1 MSRVPYCGPKYLAT
15 TAGREEKSC
24 MPEPNASQ
32 RLKTANTLLALVI
45 LILLGQ
51 AAWQAMRISALKAE
65 VAQSQR
71 TLETRVERLAVEKLA
86 FPREELASI
95 VQWLDEFY
103 KSPDGLQRPGGL
115 VNRSTNQIDG
125 EAIGAWVLDVYLKAR
140 LEGATPEDARQRVA
154 ENIRGTDEWQRK
166 HPK

>member
-1 MSRVPYCGPKYLAT
+1 
-15 TAGREEKSC
+15 
-24 MPEPNASQ
+24 MPEPDSSQ

-45 LILLGQ
+45 LVLLGQ

-65 VAQSQR
+65 VDQSQR
-71 TLETRVERLAVEKLA
+71 ALENRADRLAVEKLA
-86 FPREELASI
+86 FPREELAST

-103 KSPDGLQRPGGL
+103 RAQDGLQRPGGL
-115 VNRSTNQIDG
+115 VNASTSQIDG

-140 LEGATPEDARQRVA
+140 IEGATPDEARQRVA
-154 ENIRGTDEWQRK
+154 ENIRGTDEWRRK

>member
-1 MSRVPYCGPKYLAT
+1 
-15 TAGREEKSC
+15 
-24 MPEPNASQ
+24 MPEPDSSQ

-45 LILLGQ
+45 LVLLGQ

-65 VAQSQR
+65 VDQSQR
-71 TLETRVERLAVEKLA
+71 ALENRADRLAVEKLA
-86 FPREELASI
+86 FPREELAST

-103 KSPDGLQRPGGL
+103 RSQDGLQRPGGL
-115 VNRSTNQIDG
+115 VNASTSQIDG

-140 LEGATPEDARQRVA
+140 IEGATPDEARQRVA
-154 ENIRGTDEWQRK
+154 ENIRGTDEWRRK